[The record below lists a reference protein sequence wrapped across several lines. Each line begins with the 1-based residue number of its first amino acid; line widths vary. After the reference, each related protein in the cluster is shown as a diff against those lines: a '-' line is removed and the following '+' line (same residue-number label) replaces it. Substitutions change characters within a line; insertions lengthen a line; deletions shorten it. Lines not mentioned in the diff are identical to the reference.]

1 MITCHFKGLGANFQI
16 PFLVIPTKHSPQ
28 QTTINRTTEA
38 MSKKDKKGRSGVV
51 YSTNPDFEYTYQ
63 EGDDPEELPAN
74 QQKLRVLI
82 DRKQRKGKEV
92 TLVTGFV
99 GPESPLQELG
109 KYLKTKC
116 GVGGSVKDGEII
128 LQGDHRERVVAL
140 LMEKG
145 YSNTKKAG
153 G

>member
-1 MITCHFKGLGANFQI
+1 MGANFQI
-16 PFLVIPTKHSPQ
+16 PFLVIPTKHNQQ

-128 LQGDHRERVVAL
+128 LQGDHRDRVVAL
-140 LMEKG
+140 LIDKG